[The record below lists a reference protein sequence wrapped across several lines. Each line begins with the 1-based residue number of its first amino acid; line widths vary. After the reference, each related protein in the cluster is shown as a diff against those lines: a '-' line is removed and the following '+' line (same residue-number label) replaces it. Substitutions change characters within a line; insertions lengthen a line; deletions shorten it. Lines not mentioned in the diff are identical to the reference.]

1 MELTNIRKFVV
12 AQGFLVL
19 LLVFTAYF
27 AATNLNQSLTLTL
40 ELTSLQE
47 VVQAADNI
55 KAALEEE
62 RISIGQYPLTGND
75 ELITRIEN
83 AQTDYDQNWE
93 VIVQNLGTEQPQD
106 IADIEDARE
115 TYKGKLDEIISE
127 YQTDPGDNKAASLL
141 GGAIN
146 YYLQNL
152 EPKISNL
159 TRPAMEHL
167 SATVEQE
174 KTRAINLSIFSK
186 GAVGLSVIVGLFVIV
201 QVIAAIVVS
210 RRIIDSMQKIV
221 NAADSISRGDMDV
234 VIDVEQGGEIGDLA
248 RAIDRMRTSLRAAIE
263 RLRR

>member
-1 MELTNIRKFVV
+1 MELSNLRKFVV

-27 AATNLNQSLTLTL
+27 AATNLNQSLGLTL

-47 VVQAADNI
+47 VVQASDNI
-55 KAALEEE
+55 KGALEEE
-62 RISIGQYPLTGND
+62 RISIGQYPLTGNE

-83 AQTDYDQNWE
+83 AQIDYDQNWE
-93 VIVQNLGTEQPQD
+93 VIVQNLGAEQPQD
-106 IADIEDARE
+106 IANIEAVRE
-115 TYKGKLDEIISE
+115 TYKGILDEIIVD
-127 YQTDPGDNKAASLL
+127 YQSDPDDNNAANILSS
-141 GGAIN
+141 AIN

-159 TRPAMEHL
+159 ARPAMEHL

-186 GAVGLSVIVGLFVIV
+186 GAVGLSVIVGLVVII
-201 QVIAAIVVS
+201 QVIAAIIVS
-210 RRIIDSMQKIV
+210 RRIIDSMQRIV

-234 VIDVEQGGEIGDLA
+234 MIDVEQGGEIGELA

>member
-1 MELTNIRKFVV
+1 MELSNLRKFVV

-27 AATNLNQSLTLTL
+27 AATNLDQSLVLTL

-47 VVQAADNI
+47 VVQASDNI

-62 RISIGQYPLTGND
+62 RISIGQYPLTGNE
-75 ELITRIEN
+75 ELITRIED

-93 VIVQNLGTEQPQD
+93 VIVRNLGTEQPQD
-106 IADIEDARE
+106 IADIEAARE
-115 TYKGKLDEIISE
+115 TYKGMLDEIIVD
-127 YQTDPGDNKAASLL
+127 YQSDPEDHNAASILRD
-141 GGAIN
+141 AIN

-152 EPKISNL
+152 DPKISSL
-159 TRPAMEHL
+159 TRPALEHL

-186 GAVGLSVIVGLFVIV
+186 GAVGLSVIVGLVVIV
-201 QVIAAIVVS
+201 QVIAAIIVS
-210 RRIIDSMQKIV
+210 RRIINSMQKIV

-234 VIDVEQGGEIGDLA
+234 MIDVEQGGEIGELA

>member
-1 MELTNIRKFVV
+1 MELSNIRKFVV

-27 AATNLNQSLTLTL
+27 AATNLNQSLALTL

-62 RISIGQYPLTGND
+62 RISIGQYPLTGNE

-93 VIVQNLGTEQPQD
+93 VIVQNMGTEQPQD

-115 TYKGKLDEIISE
+115 TYKGMLDEIITE
-127 YQTDPGDNKAASLL
+127 YKSNPENNKAAKMLS
-141 GGAIN
+141 GAIN

-159 TRPAMEHL
+159 TRPVLEHL

-201 QVIAAIVVS
+201 QVVAATIVS
-210 RRIIDSMQKIV
+210 RRIINAMQNIV

-248 RAIDRMRTSLRAAIE
+248 RAIDRMRISLRAAIE